1 MTQSGHDI
9 VVLSLNIVALSLKLL
24 QCTSLAQD
32 RQFDRSQERSVA
44 MKSMLASM
52 AVVLTFCAAP
62 AAAAEFPKTGSAE
75 YDTYYVDNVLAKID
89 IGFGTGSIVD
99 ETGITRNV
107 KGEGPFHDMSV
118 RCLYHLSVVGE
129 IFHFNGSCVETD
141 KDGDNIFAIV
151 DDKNHYL
158 MGGTGKYK
166 GITGTVSYTVVGLH
180 ETVGG
185 RPALIVNHKATW
197 EIK

>member
-1 MTQSGHDI
+1 M
-9 VVLSLNIVALSLKLL
+9 SLKEG
-24 QCTSLAQD
+24 T
-32 RQFDRSQERSVA
+32 A

-62 AAAAEFPKTGSAE
+62 AVSAEFPKTGEAE
-75 YDTYYVDNVLAKID
+75 YDTYYVDNPVAKID
-89 IGFGTGSIVD
+89 SGVGIGTIVE

-118 RCLYHLSVVGE
+118 RCLRHQSLVGDEFHL
-129 IFHFNGSCVETD
+129 NGTCVETD
-141 KDGDNIFAIV
+141 KDGDNVFV
-151 DDKNHYL
+151 TFDDKNHYL

-166 GITGTVSYTVVGLH
+166 GITGTAAYTIVQLH
-180 ETVGG
+180 DAVGG
-185 RPALIVNHKATW
+185 RPALVIHHKVKW

>member
-1 MTQSGHDI
+1 MSFKEDT
-9 VVLSLNIVALSLKLL
+9 
-24 QCTSLAQD
+24 
-32 RQFDRSQERSVA
+32 A

-52 AVVLTFCAAP
+52 AITLAFSAVP
-62 AAAAEFPKTGSAE
+62 AVSAEFPKTGEAE
-75 YDTYYVDNVLAKID
+75 YDTYYVGNFVAKID
-89 IGFGTGSIVD
+89 SGVGTGAIVD
-99 ETGITRNV
+99 ETGINRNV

-118 RCLYHLSVVGE
+118 RCLYHMSTVGE
-129 IFHFNGSCVETD
+129 TLRFNGSCVETD
-141 KDGDNIFAIV
+141 KDGDNVFTTF

-166 GITGTVSYTVVGLH
+166 GITGTVPYTVTVLH

-185 RPALIVNHKATW
+185 REAVVVNHKAKW

>member
-1 MTQSGHDI
+1 
-9 VVLSLNIVALSLKLL
+9 
-24 QCTSLAQD
+24 
-32 RQFDRSQERSVA
+32 

-52 AVVLTFCAAP
+52 AFVLTFCAAP
-62 AAAAEFPKTGSAE
+62 AVSAEFPKTGSAE
-75 YDTYYVDNVLAKID
+75 YDTYYVADFVAKMD
-89 IGFGTGSIVD
+89 MAGVGSGAILD

-118 RCLYHLSVVGE
+118 RCLFHWGVVGE
-129 IFHFNGSCVETD
+129 KNNLNGSCVETD
-141 KDGDNIFAIV
+141 KDGDNVFTTF

-166 GITGTVSYTVVGLH
+166 GITGTVPYTVVVIH
-180 ETVGG
+180 DAVGD
-185 RPALIVNHKATW
+185 RPAWIVNHKATW

>member
-1 MTQSGHDI
+1 M
-9 VVLSLNIVALSLKLL
+9 SLKED
-24 QCTSLAQD
+24 T
-32 RQFDRSQERSVA
+32 A

-62 AAAAEFPKTGSAE
+62 AISAEFPKTGEAE
-75 YDTYYVDNVLAKID
+75 YDTYYVDNPVAKID
-89 IGFGTGSIVD
+89 SGVGTGTIVD

-118 RCLYHLSVVGE
+118 RCLYHWSAVGE
-129 IFHFNGSCVETD
+129 TNHFNGSCVETD
-141 KDGDNIFAIV
+141 KDGDNVFV
-151 DDKNHYL
+151 TFDDNNHYL

-166 GITGTVSYTVVGLH
+166 GITGTAAYTIVQLH
-180 ETVGG
+180 DAVGG
-185 RPALIVNHKATW
+185 RPALVIHHKVKW